1 MHGMIATNLV
11 VFDSL
16 VFGIMVLIE
25 FQQELVQVVQ
35 RRAWLLN
42 LSAEVLREHPLVE
55 VVLR

>member
-1 MHGMIATNLV
+1 MIATNLV